1 MPILSG
7 LQFLQR
13 LREAPALRTIPVA
26 IVTGDLFV
34 DDGITSQIEALGATI
49 LFKPLWLDEFLA
61 LAQGL
66 TAA

>member
-13 LREAPALRTIPVA
+13 LRETPALQSIPVA
-26 IVTGDLFV
+26 IVTGALFV
-34 DDGITSQIEALGATI
+34 DDGITSQIEALGGSVR
-49 LFKPLWLDEFLA
+49 FNPLWLDEFLA